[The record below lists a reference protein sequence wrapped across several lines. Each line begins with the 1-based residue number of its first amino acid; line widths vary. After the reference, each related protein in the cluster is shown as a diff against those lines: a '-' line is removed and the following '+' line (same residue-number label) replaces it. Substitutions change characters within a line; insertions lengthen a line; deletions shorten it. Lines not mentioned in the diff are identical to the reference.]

1 MHRDTIVT
9 RTCNEYACFL
19 MNNHQ
24 YIDNMQNFKEL
35 TIKEEEVMNLFWA
48 EGPLFVKQLVEM
60 YPDPKPH
67 FNTLST
73 YVRSLEEKGY
83 LSHEELGPTYRY
95 FPIVSEE
102 QYRKSNLK
110 NVVQKY
116 FDNSYLHVVS
126 SLIKENDITVE
137 EIRKL
142 LEEVEK
148 TNDK

>member
-1 MHRDTIVT
+1 MHVV
-9 RTCNEYACFL
+9 
-19 MNNHQ
+19 
-24 YIDNMQNFKEL
+24 KEL
-35 TIKEEEVMNLFWA
+35 TIKEEEVMNLFWE
-48 EGPLFVKQLVEM
+48 EGPLFVKQLVEK

-83 LSHEELGPTYRY
+83 LSHDALGSPYRY
-95 FPIVSEE
+95 FPVITEE
-102 QYRKSNLK
+102 QYRNGNLK
-110 NVVQKY
+110 NVVRKY

-148 TNDK
+148 TNDKK

>member
-1 MHRDTIVT
+1 MHVV
-9 RTCNEYACFL
+9 
-19 MNNHQ
+19 
-24 YIDNMQNFKEL
+24 KEL
-35 TIKEEEVMNLFWA
+35 TIKEEEVMNLFWE
-48 EGPLFVKQLVEM
+48 EGPLFVKQLVEK

-83 LSHEELGPTYRY
+83 LSHDALGSTYRY
-95 FPIVSEE
+95 FPVITEE
-102 QYRKSNLK
+102 QYRNGNLK
-110 NVVQKY
+110 NVVRKY

-148 TNDK
+148 TNDKK

>member
-1 MHRDTIVT
+1 MHI
-9 RTCNEYACFL
+9 
-19 MNNHQ
+19 
-24 YIDNMQNFKEL
+24 IKEL
-35 TIKEEEVMNLFWA
+35 TVREEEVMNLFWE
-48 EGPLFVKQLVEM
+48 EGALFVKQLVER

-83 LSHEELGPTYRY
+83 LSHEALGTTYRY
-95 FPIVSEE
+95 FPVITEE
-102 QYRKSNLK
+102 QYRNGNLK
-110 NVVQKY
+110 SVVKKY

-126 SLIKENDITVE
+126 SLIKEEDITVE

-148 TNDK
+148 TNNKK

>member
-1 MHRDTIVT
+1 M
-9 RTCNEYACFL
+9 
-19 MNNHQ
+19 
-24 YIDNMQNFKEL
+24 KEL
-35 TIKEEEVMNLFWA
+35 TVREEEVMNLFWE
-48 EGPLFVKQLVEM
+48 EGALFVKQLVER

-83 LSHEELGPTYRY
+83 LSHEVLGTTYRY
-95 FPIVSEE
+95 YPVITED
-102 QYRKSNLK
+102 QYRNGNLK
-110 NVVQKY
+110 NVVKKY

-126 SLIKENDITVE
+126 SLIKEEDITVE

-148 TNDK
+148 TNNKK